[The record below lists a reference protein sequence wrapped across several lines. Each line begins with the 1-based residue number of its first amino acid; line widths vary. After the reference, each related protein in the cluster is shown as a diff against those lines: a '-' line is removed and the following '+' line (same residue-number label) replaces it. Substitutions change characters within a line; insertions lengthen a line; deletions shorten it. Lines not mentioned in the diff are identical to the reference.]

1 MSTLHRSERKEYTH
15 PAMSERKRF
24 IAVAGNIG
32 AGKTELV
39 GFLCRR
45 YGLKPFFEPNDTNPY
60 LADFYRDMK
69 AYAFRSQIY
78 FLTHKFRL
86 HRELEKE
93 PGTVVQDRT
102 IYEDA
107 EIFARNLYRQ
117 RLIDKRDWQTYS
129 ELYEIISRSLEPP
142 DIMIYLKAK
151 VRTLRRRIRMRGREM
166 EADLPT
172 TYLKRLNDLY
182 EDWFS
187 RYKLSPVLTLCTDD
201 LDYLT
206 DLVDRI
212 DVLKQIERYL

>member
-1 MSTLHRSERKEYTH
+1 
-15 PAMSERKRF
+15 MSERKRF
-24 IAVAGNIG
+24 VAVAGNIG

-39 GFLCRR
+39 GFLCRK
-45 YGLKPFFEPNDTNPY
+45 YGLKPFYEPNDTNPY
-60 LADFYRDMK
+60 LADFYGDMK

-86 HRELEKE
+86 HRELEKVA
-93 PGTVVQDRT
+93 GTVVQDRT

-117 RLIDKRDWQTYS
+117 RFIDKRDWQTYS

-142 DIMIYLKAK
+142 DIMIYLKAE
-151 VRTLRRRIRMRGREM
+151 VRTLRKRIHIRGREM
-166 EADLPT
+166 ERDIPT
-172 TYLKRLNDLY
+172 SYLTRLNALY

-187 RYKLSPVLTLCTDD
+187 RYTLSPVLTITTDS

-212 DVLKQIERYL
+212 DLLKQIERYL